1 MTKTRF
7 ERYFAVL
14 LFVAVV
20 IAFSLAE
27 KESKKIQQLYT
38 TRPHGSTPL
47 AIKPT
52 IPLAP

>member
-20 IAFSLAE
+20 IAFSFAE
-27 KESKKIQQLYT
+27 KESKKIQPLYT
-38 TRPHGSTPL
+38 TTPQGNSPM
-47 AIKPT
+47 AIKP
-52 IPLAP
+52 IAP